1 MIRFSLIFLYVIIF
15 FVPEI
20 LGTGIDVVELP
31 RIRAAIERHGERF
44 LRKVYTPAETD
55 YCRSK
60 KDCWASFAARWAAK
74 EAVYKAYGHGWQGV
88 WWLNQI
94 EVVREA
100 SGKPGIRLLGRAA
113 QAQAGRGVRRTELS
127 LTHGREIAVANVLLL
142 G

>member
-1 MIRFSLIFLYVIIF
+1 M
-15 FVPEI
+15 PEI
-20 LGTGIDVVELP
+20 LGTGVDVVELP

-44 LRKVYTPAETD
+44 MRKVYTPAEVA

-74 EAVYKAYGHGWQGV
+74 EAVFKAYGHGWQGI

-94 EVVREA
+94 EVVREP
-100 SGKPGIRLLGRAA
+100 SGKPGIRLLPAA
-113 QAQAGRGVRRTELS
+113 AEAHADRGVRRTELS
-127 LTHGREIAVANVLLL
+127 LTHGREIAIANVLLL

>member
-1 MIRFSLIFLYVIIF
+1 
-15 FVPEI
+15 VPEI
-20 LGTGIDVVELP
+20 LGSGIDVVELP

-44 LRKVYTPAETD
+44 LRKVYTPAETA

-74 EAVYKAYGHGWQGV
+74 EAVFKAYGHGWQGL

-94 EVVREA
+94 EVLREP
-100 SGKPGIRLLGRAA
+100 SGKPGIRLLGEAA
-113 QAQAGRGVRRTELS
+113 AAQAGRGVKRIELS
-127 LTHGREIAVANVLLL
+127 LTHGREIAIAHALLL